1 MAEMQKR
8 TIDDLNRLH
17 TDAKSADE
25 EAVAEMRTAILL
37 IAGEHYSKK
46 MTDWWNRS
54 RTTAQQSESAKLR
67 ITKNWMHRAHR
78 LYMKSILSQAPGTTC
93 SPRNPLELQDQK
105 DAELCEAVRLY
116 LWDKAKMKAKI
127 REWVSDF
134 TGPGECAA
142 KIYFDPNK
150 GYLRGYEAKVD
161 ELGQPMID
169 PATGQQDRK
178 STRLNSSH

>member
-67 ITKNWMHRAHR
+67 ITKNWKIGRAH
-78 LYMKSILSQAPGTTC
+78 
-93 SPRNPLELQDQK
+93 
-105 DAELCEAVRLY
+105 V
-116 LWDKAKMKAKI
+116 
-127 REWVSDF
+127 
-134 TGPGECAA
+134 
-142 KIYFDPNK
+142 
-150 GYLRGYEAKVD
+150 
-161 ELGQPMID
+161 
-169 PATGQQDRK
+169 
-178 STRLNSSH
+178 